1 MDELIF
7 SSATHLAEAIR
18 DKKVSS
24 AEVVD
29 ACVRRIEEVNPKL
42 NAVVQLN
49 AETARSQAREA
60 DESLARGEIKGPLH
74 GVPMTTKDA
83 LDIRG
88 VVTTGGTMGRASRVA
103 REDATTVA
111 RLGAAGAIM
120 LGNTNVPELCL
131 AGESDNLIY
140 TTSLAPLAGAVAAR
154 RPSSPQADLPPDL
167 AVTSREAYVG
177 QHTAAESPASC
188 QPRGE
193 CREPATGRP

>member
-29 ACVRRIEEVNPKL
+29 ACVRRIEEVNPK
-42 NAVVQLN
+42 LN

-88 VVTTGGTMGRASRVA
+88 VVTTGAPW
-103 REDATTVA
+103 
-111 RLGAAGAIM
+111 AG
-120 LGNTNVPELCL
+120 
-131 AGESDNLIY
+131 
-140 TTSLAPLAGAVAAR
+140 
-154 RPSSPQADLPPDL
+154 
-167 AVTSREAYVG
+167 
-177 QHTAAESPASC
+177 HPA
-188 QPRGE
+188 
-193 CREPATGRP
+193 